1 MTDQASFTGLDAERA
16 LIQAEMR
23 RTGFG
28 PLDAD
33 RHECLDIAYQRVI
46 AVALVGILNTLERGL
61 TCHQNP
67 PPSAG

>member
-1 MTDQASFTGLDAERA
+1 MTDPASFAGIDAERA

-33 RHECLDIAYQRVI
+33 CHECLDIAYQRVI
-46 AVALVGILNTLERGL
+46 AVALVGILTTLERGPL
-61 TCHQNP
+61 CHQTR